1 MNTLAAKTP
10 PPSETA
16 SMPAS
21 PRRLAQRAE
30 HLLGKALRGFSIACL
45 VAIAL
50 LLMLN
55 MVSRATGLFGMNW
68 FDEVVATLFAWL
80 VFIGAS
86 ALWREREHFAI
97 DLVPELLRGTPLARP
112 LRVVIASMGLFFAV
126 VLMVYGARFV
136 DRAVATTPVLELPQA
151 WVYACLP
158 IAGLLMTG
166 YALRDVWQALTRPM
180 DATGNAPPDS
190 LAS

>member
-1 MNTLAAKTP
+1 VNTLAAKTP
-10 PPSETA
+10 ARTEAPVS
-16 SMPAS
+16 AS
-21 PRRLAQRAE
+21 PVALLLRAE
-30 HLLGKALRGFSIACL
+30 RVLGIALRGFSIACL

-50 LLMLN
+50 LLLLN
-55 MVSRATGLFGMNW
+55 MVARATGLFGMNW
-68 FDEVVATLFAWL
+68 FDEVVATVFAWL

-97 DLVPELLRGTPLARP
+97 DLVPELLRDTALARP
-112 LRVVIASMGLFFAV
+112 LRVVIALLGLLFAV
-126 VLMVYGARFV
+126 VLMVYGAMFV

-158 IAGLLMTG
+158 VAGLLMTG
-166 YALRDVWQALTRPM
+166 YALRDLWQALRRKPRTH
-180 DATGNAPPDS
+180 PDTPADG